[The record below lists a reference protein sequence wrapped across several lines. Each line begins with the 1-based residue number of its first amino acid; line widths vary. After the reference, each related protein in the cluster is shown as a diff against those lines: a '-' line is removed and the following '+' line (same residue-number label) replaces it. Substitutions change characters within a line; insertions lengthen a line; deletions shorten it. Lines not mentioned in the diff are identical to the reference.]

1 MRNIVVKT
9 LSREDDPVFTTEKL
23 MEIGVFAGCKSP
35 SKAIIFDWEHWM
47 NFLKKDPRY
56 KKLESN
62 LTDTSDDNP

>member
-9 LSREDDPVFTTEKL
+9 LSREDDPVFTAEKL

-35 SKAIIFDWEHWM
+35 SKAIIFDWEYWM

-56 KKLESN
+56 Q
-62 LTDTSDDNP
+62 